1 MFRCKKIVCV
11 VLLLISCVSNIKAGE
26 LILQN
31 QDRLKGELS
40 AINQNNIVWLS
51 DLIGVVTIEKQ
62 HVKSMSSSVPLRMLG
77 EKSLCYWQALE
88 DTDALIQ
95 CRGGRQQRIA
105 FSSLKDVLLSEGYA
119 QSAHNYQGKLVAVGS
134 KADGNRTRQDWL
146 VDVDVSLRH
155 FEYRHIVGLKYDAE
169 AVNKGDLREEFEVTY
184 SLDWFF
190 SQRTFLFAE
199 SSAQKDEV
207 RGIDERYS
215 LGSGVGYQFW
225 DTGQTALSLRTS
237 LEYVDEQLEEE
248 MQDRPGDF
256 FSWRLATNYRYLLP
270 GNIAFFLNADY
281 LQSIRIGDEWEVEA
295 ETGVSLPIAGGITA
309 DVKYD
314 YDFDN
319 VATEGL
325 VQEDTTLRFGVG
337 YQW

>member
-1 MFRCKKIVCV
+1 MIRCRKKICFII
-11 VLLLISCVSNIKAGE
+11 LLVSSFSKAQSGE
-26 LILQN
+26 LILHN
-31 QDRLKGELS
+31 QDTLKGELF
-40 AINQNNIVWLS
+40 AINQNDIIWIS
-51 DLIGVVTIEKQ
+51 DLIGRVTIAKQ
-62 HVKSMSSSVPLRMLG
+62 HIKSIFSAVPLKMLG
-77 EKSLCYWQALE
+77 EKTPCYWQGLE
-88 DTDALIQ
+88 HTDALIQ
-95 CRGGRQQRIA
+95 CTGGRQQRIT
-105 FSSLKDVLLSEGYA
+105 FDSLQDVLLLEGYA
-119 QSAHNYQGKLVAVGS
+119 QLAHDYQGKLVGVGS
-134 KADGNRTRQDWL
+134 KANGNRTRQDWL

-155 FEYRHIVGLKYDAE
+155 YDYRHIVGLKYEAE
-169 AVNKGDLREEFEVTY
+169 AVDEGELREEYEATY

-199 SSAQKDEV
+199 SSAGKDET
-207 RGIDERYS
+207 RDIEERYS

-237 LEYVDEQLEEE
+237 LEYVEEQLEEVT
-248 MQDRPGDF
+248 DRPSDF

-281 LQSIRIGDEWEVEA
+281 LQSIRVGDEWEVDA

-319 VATEGL
+319 VAAEGL